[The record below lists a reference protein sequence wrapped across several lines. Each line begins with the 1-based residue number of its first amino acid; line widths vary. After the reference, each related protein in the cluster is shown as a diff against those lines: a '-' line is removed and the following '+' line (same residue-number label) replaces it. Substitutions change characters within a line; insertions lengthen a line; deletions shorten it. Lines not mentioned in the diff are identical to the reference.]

1 MFQAPDGGG
10 GKGGRGNSPL
20 CWVLHAARG
29 GIEAFNLAYEG
40 IKGQEEKSNRRPD
53 LDLVQALGFGF
64 PSSPPFTPEQFDK
77 RCAKLFAQAAL
88 GGDRAVLERIASGLR
103 GGAIPPDKRERYW
116 ATKAD
121 YPLDAPDFLRAAHQA
136 DRMSAEDYTKKH
148 HGFVENESVG
158 VAAAIIPGA
167 STTTAGSGSTGVG
180 AVGEAT
186 DGAPE
191 NDRADKGGQ
200 NKKLKASLFALTI
213 LSGSKEAVRWAAKF
227 VRDNS
232 SNADEAWNVLCG
244 INGKYSNV
252 SSLTYATA
260 ASSNKDDK
268 DDGVFEAVCQALQ
281 KAAVTKC
288 NSAAGG
294 DGSDGVAGD
303 GVHLRAEAADKLFR
317 EELLLRAPSKAISPS
332 TAADE
337 TNVTGGGG
345 ETKMEEGQTT
355 DADTASVRRHF
366 TPLAGAVFCGNAHM
380 FKKVLHAYK
389 EGAHGGSDTD
399 GGGSNTPVV
408 FPESEIIAQTAAVLS
423 NHTYKSKETDEDSG
437 PMTAYESGPGNGGTE
452 MVPPELRL
460 LLRGCCGPEAMQ
472 EVVDEVGS
480 GQFSKAVEQAE
491 WIDSLSTAKQAAA
504 EGTFDGLRSLI
515 EKGWNCHAHL
525 AALISDIGDAEEQVI
540 ATVMCAVENSSNP
553 FVTGAIA
560 SVCIAKHGRDWSKDR
575 LGLARLQEEI
585 DQFTTELLGKL
596 PQTVKGLGLELVSS
610 FEQPGLGKNDET
622 DGEEEPAT
630 ETELAQRKNTMG
642 NHVGYIAVVV
652 HCLFLDWEG
661 GGIMD
666 IKQIAIA
673 SQQALDEKTYAL
685 CSVLR
690 ACCLEGWLVSKMI
703 SANLQ
708 DLDPLQQALT
718 RGSDAHE
725 FVNAPLVLDYLELKW
740 KCTTPNLDRRNPLDY
755 TINEGFSTY
764 RSGNGK
770 YTLPERGVEIGDTCL
785 DSCGTT
791 AEESLLRLLQGWDGG
806 PMRVLRFEKHRL
818 HGFPHTTVL
827 PGTQFLLAGLLGKPT
842 DFFLVPFVR
851 FMFETFSYLV
861 MLGLYWSSVAIQ
873 YSDIIPADEILFYL
887 FAAGLLFREILE
899 FRDALPPSLSSSSCP
914 TSSPSDDTMSS
925 DDGGGQGSSEPDSVA
940 ARAREERSGVSQR
953 RVTSGLRRYFS
964 KDNWNILDTAS
975 IFCVML
981 AFVFRII
988 AYIADFAQA
997 ATTILGNTLIGQA

>member
-1 MFQAPDGGG
+1 MPRKATAGDLQVTCSFSDERHENIQVPTARNAHRHGRSPALCALGRKGTPRASLENTIDVLLAGAPPSGSTALVHNGADAAEGNLPVPATSPALSHRLRLMFQAPEGGG
-10 GKGGRGNSPL
+10 GNGGRGNSPL

-40 IKGQEEKSNRRPD
+40 IRGQEEKSNRRSD
-53 LDLVQALGFGF
+53 LDLVKALGFGF
-64 PSSPPFTPEQFDK
+64 PSSPPFTPEEFDK

-88 GGDRAVLERIASGLR
+88 GGDRAVLERVASGLR
-103 GGAIPPDKRERYW
+103 GGAIPSDKRERYW

-148 HGFVENESVG
+148 HGFVEDESVG
-158 VAAAIIPGA
+158 VGAAIIPGA
-167 STTTAGSGSTGVG
+167 STTTAGSDSTDVGV
-180 AVGEAT
+180 VGEAT
-186 DGAPE
+186 DS
-191 NDRADKGGQ
+191 ADKGGQ
-200 NKKLKASLFALTI
+200 NNKLKGSLFALTI

-232 SNADEAWNVLCG
+232 SNANE
-244 INGKYSNV
+244 
-252 SSLTYATA
+252 
-260 ASSNKDDK
+260 
-268 DDGVFEAVCQALQ
+268 
-281 KAAVTKC
+281 AAVTKC
-288 NSAAGG
+288 NSVAGG
-294 DGSDGVAGD
+294 DGSGGVAGD
-303 GVHLRAEAADKLFR
+303 SVHLRAEAADKLFR
-317 EELLLRAPSKAISPS
+317 EEVLLRAPSKAISPS
-332 TAADE
+332 TAANE
-337 TNVTGGGG
+337 TNITGGGG
-345 ETKMEEGQTT
+345 ETKMEEGQTPNA
-355 DADTASVRRHF
+355 DAASTRRHF
-366 TPLAGAVFCGNAHM
+366 TPLAGAVFCGNADM

-389 EGAHGGSDTD
+389 EGAHGGSNTD
-399 GGGSNTPVV
+399 GVGGSNTAVV

-437 PMTAYESGPGNGGTE
+437 PMTAYESGPGNSGTE
-452 MVPPELRL
+452 MVPPEVRL

-504 EGTFDGLRSLI
+504 EGTFDGLRALI

-525 AALISDIGDAEEQVI
+525 ATLISDIGDAEEQVI

-553 FVTGAIA
+553 FVTSAIA

-596 PQTVKGLGLELVSS
+596 PQTVKGVGLELISS
-610 FEQPGLGKNDET
+610 FEQPGVGKNDET

-630 ETELAQRKNTMG
+630 EAELARRKNIMG

-652 HCLFLDWEG
+652 HCLSLDGEG

-673 SQQALDEKTYAL
+673 SQQALDEKAYAL

-690 ACCLEGWLVSKMI
+690 ACCLENWIVSKMI
-703 SANLQ
+703 SATLQ

-718 RGSDAHE
+718 RGSDAHD
-725 FVNAPLVLDYLELKW
+725 FINAPLVLDYLELKW
-740 KCTTPNLDRRNPLDY
+740 KCTTPNLDRRNSLDY

-770 YTLPERGVEIGDTCL
+770 YTLPERGVEIGDTFFERG
-785 DSCGTT
+785 GTT
-791 AEESLLRLLQGWDGG
+791 AEESLLRLLQGWDRG
-806 PMRVLRFEKHRL
+806 PMRVLHFKEKHLL

-873 YSDIIPADEILFYL
+873 YSDVIPADEILFYL

-899 FRDALPPSLSSSSCP
+899 FRDALPPSLSSSSSP

-925 DDGGGQGSSEPDSVA
+925 DDGGGHASSEPDSAA
-940 ARAREERSGVSQR
+940 ARARE
-953 RVTSGLRRYFS
+953 
-964 KDNWNILDTAS
+964 
-975 IFCVML
+975 
-981 AFVFRII
+981 
-988 AYIADFAQA
+988 
-997 ATTILGNTLIGQA
+997 